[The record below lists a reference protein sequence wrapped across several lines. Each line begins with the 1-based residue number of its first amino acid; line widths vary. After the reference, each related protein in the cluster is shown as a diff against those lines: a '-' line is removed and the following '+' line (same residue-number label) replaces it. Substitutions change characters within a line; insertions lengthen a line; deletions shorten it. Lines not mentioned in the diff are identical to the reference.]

1 MIFKGVGLDWK
12 KMDLDWKKMDCM
24 SRLATTLTK
33 LKINEKGVKYMY
45 RDLYYYWRCREK
57 R

>member
-1 MIFKGVGLDWK
+1 
-12 KMDLDWKKMDCM
+12 MDLDWKKMDCM